1 LKTDSIIQ
9 THKRMNYFL
18 LFVVAILSLLATI
31 YFDLSETM
39 KILTSTPLVGA
50 LLVALFQLLRDDERF
65 IRDSI
70 IQDREHAFSIAAT
83 SHMSEVVFDKHVKFS
98 EDYLAQVRKVIG
110 IMWSSTVT
118 KESGKMEIVELL
130 VIRDRYQ
137 LWLSNEMA
145 MEISHIEDELFQ
157 MNDKLRN
164 SYKQNDDTSL
174 DLSEKIKDAESS
186 AAVILELVE
195 LEKEKGGQ
203 IIGQL
208 QDILGVSKLTQ
219 MRDALLLEKQ
229 EGEKK

>member
-1 LKTDSIIQ
+1 
-9 THKRMNYFL
+9 
-18 LFVVAILSLLATI
+18 
-31 YFDLSETM
+31 
-39 KILTSTPLVGA
+39 
-50 LLVALFQLLRDDERF
+50 
-65 IRDSI
+65 
-70 IQDREHAFSIAAT
+70 
-83 SHMSEVVFDKHVKFS
+83 
-98 EDYLAQVRKVIG
+98 
-110 IMWSSTVT
+110 
-118 KESGKMEIVELL
+118 MEKK
-130 VIRDRYQ
+130 
-137 LWLSNEMA
+137 
-145 MEISHIEDELFQ
+145 HIEDELFQ

>member
-1 LKTDSIIQ
+1 
-9 THKRMNYFL
+9 
-18 LFVVAILSLLATI
+18 
-31 YFDLSETM
+31 
-39 KILTSTPLVGA
+39 
-50 LLVALFQLLRDDERF
+50 
-65 IRDSI
+65 
-70 IQDREHAFSIAAT
+70 
-83 SHMSEVVFDKHVKFS
+83 
-98 EDYLAQVRKVIG
+98 
-110 IMWSSTVT
+110 MWSSTVT